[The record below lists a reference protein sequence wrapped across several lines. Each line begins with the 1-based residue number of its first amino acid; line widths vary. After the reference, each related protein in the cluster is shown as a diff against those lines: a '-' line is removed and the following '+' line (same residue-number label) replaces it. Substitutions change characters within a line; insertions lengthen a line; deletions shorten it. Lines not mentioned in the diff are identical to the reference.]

1 MRPLDPR
8 LLARTRGSRL
18 TLLLDVAFGFVAT
31 LLILAQATLFA
42 GIVVRAFDGGP
53 FPARA
58 LVLFAAVVL
67 ARGVVAGGF
76 ETTGRL
82 AAGHV
87 MSELRLGLVSSRL
100 RAALQ
105 SDQVEAGEIATAAVA
120 GVDGLEAYFGR
131 YLPQVVLAVLVPI
144 AVLLWA
150 ADIDLTSAVIM
161 LATLPLIPVFM
172 VLIGRYT
179 EAKTRARW
187 DALAR
192 LSNHFLDVVRGLP
205 TLRAFNRG
213 AAQAERIEAVSEEY
227 RRTTMETLRVSFLS
241 GAVLDLAATL
251 ATALVAVTL
260 GVRLIDGAVGL
271 QPALTVLL
279 LTPELYA
286 PLRSLAAQFHVSA
299 DGLAA
304 AERILDLIDA
314 PVTADGTAA
323 PTDTW
328 RDVRLEDVTLANPG
342 RGAPVLDGFDLRIGR
357 GDVVALVGP
366 SGAGKTTV
374 ASLLL
379 GLRAPDRGC
388 VSVDG
393 ADLASLD
400 LGAWRHQT
408 AWLPQRPTI
417 FRGSVRDNIALGN
430 PQVSNAELRDASE
443 RAGFASVAEDLPDG
457 YDTVVGEGG
466 RELSAGET
474 RRLAL
479 ARALVSTA
487 PLLILDEPTANL
499 DAESAAAI
507 ATSIRAIDPSRA
519 VLLIAHDPE
528 LALVAD
534 RIVRLAGGRAVEVR
548 EWAAMP

>member
-1 MRPLDPR
+1 
-8 LLARTRGSRL
+8 
-18 TLLLDVAFGFVAT
+18 
-31 LLILAQATLFA
+31 
-42 GIVVRAFDGGP
+42 
-53 FPARA
+53 
-58 LVLFAAVVL
+58 
-67 ARGVVAGGF
+67 
-76 ETTGRL
+76 
-82 AAGHV
+82 
-87 MSELRLGLVSSRL
+87 MSELRLALVSSRL
-100 RAALQ
+100 HAAPATTEP
-105 SDQVEAGEIATAAVA
+105 VEAGELATAAVA

-144 AVLLWA
+144 AVLLWT
-150 ADIDLTSAVIM
+150 ADIDPTSAVIM
-161 LATLPLIPVFM
+161 LVTLPLIPVFM

-314 PVTADGTAA
+314 PRRRDGTST

-328 RDVRLEDVTLANPG
+328 QDVRLEDVTLANPG
-342 RGAPVLDGFDLRIGR
+342 RGAPVLDGVRPADRTGR
-357 GDVVALVGP
+357 GR
-366 SGAGKTTV
+366 
-374 ASLLL
+374 
-379 GLRAPDRGC
+379 RARRPQRRGEDDRG
-388 VSVDG
+388 V
-393 ADLASLD
+393 A
-400 LGAWRHQT
+400 
-408 AWLPQRPTI
+408 PPRPPNP
-417 FRGSVRDNIALGN
+417 RPGPRVGGRYGSV
-430 PQVSNAELRDASE
+430 
-443 RAGFASVAEDLPDG
+443 
-457 YDTVVGEGG
+457 
-466 RELSAGET
+466 
-474 RRLAL
+474 
-479 ARALVSTA
+479 
-487 PLLILDEPTANL
+487 
-499 DAESAAAI
+499 
-507 ATSIRAIDPSRA
+507 
-519 VLLIAHDPE
+519 HDRP
-528 LALVAD
+528 
-534 RIVRLAGGRAVEVR
+534 R
-548 EWAAMP
+548 